1 MKPRRFCAVFL
12 ALVTCGSMLTSLPS
26 MEAEAAASIES
37 ALTWAVNV
45 ANDDSHW
52 YSQSN
57 RNGPNYDCSSLVF
70 YALKH
75 AGYDVGNS
83 AFTTRNM
90 RGILTN
96 IGFEWI
102 PWSQIGDKSNL
113 QRGDILLD
121 EGAHTE
127 FYLGDSKCVAAA
139 NSDQGIIIENY
150 WNGYGGVYWDG
161 VLRYK
166 TEYDYTDR
174 WPEKPIIS
182 VDVGYSDRETV
193 IRWQACQDIADPYY
207 CDIINVATGENC
219 YWHGTELTYP
229 ITEETC
235 VYSKLAAGNYYVEV
249 TACNHFYLTT
259 TKSDRVYFTVS
270 DPPPKEYKV
279 DFVVDGE
286 VIESRTV
293 LDGASVGDMPT
304 APKKDG
310 FAFREWTED
319 DGKQSDEVHSN
330 LRYTAVYDP
339 RIIGDV
345 SLDFSVDAAD
355 AKLLVKHLTCKAAL
369 SEEQLKLADFNRD
382 GKVNAVDLT
391 DLKNSLLYTAWTTEA
406 PPEGAKGVITRK
418 EYRTIGKQTIKSD
431 KLLEA
436 PYVLE
441 KTETELSDYGTEQIS
456 DVPLE
461 STRLREVT
469 PYQDYIDVIVGWRM
483 VYFLHQRAQ
492 SPYPREYTPETIGN
506 NYTDSNARESYGE
519 HSSAMYGIEKI
530 ASDAELSAAIHVAP
544 GMFSSVCSYSGYN
557 GSDKETAYIFPGDQ
571 YMWFKTDEAVKE
583 QREVTKYKYRER
595 TEKTVYTYSIMGEF
609 SEWTSIEPAVSED
622 DAVQTRTV
630 YKWLI

>member
-1 MKPRRFCAVFL
+1 MKTKKLGAAIL
-12 ALVTCGSMLTSLPS
+12 ALITTVSSFASICSIQVH
-26 MEAEAAASIES
+26 AAGSIES
-37 ALTWAVNV
+37 ALNWAVAI

-52 YSQSN
+52 YSQAN
-57 RNGPNYDCSSLVF
+57 RNGPNYDCSSFVF
-70 YALKH
+70 YSLKE
-75 AGYDVGNS
+75 GGFNVGTS

-102 PWSQIGDKSNL
+102 PWDQIGDKSNL

-121 EGAHTE
+121 ETAHTE
-127 FYLGDSKCVAAA
+127 FYLGSNKCVAAA
-139 NSDQGIIIENY
+139 NTDQGIIIENY

-166 TEYDYTDR
+166 EQYDYSTHY
-174 WPEKPIIS
+174 PEKPIIH
-182 VDVGYSDRETV
+182 VDVGYSGEETK
-193 IRWQACQDIADPYY
+193 ITWQDCQDIADPYY

-219 YWHGTELTYP
+219 FVHDNGATLGPATDDTFA
-229 ITEETC
+229 I
-235 VYSKLAAGNYYVEV
+235 VKLKAGDYYVEV

-259 TKSDRVYFTVS
+259 TKSDRVYFTVT

-286 VIESRTV
+286 IIESRTV

-319 DGKQSDEVHSN
+319 DGKQSAEVHSN

-345 SLDFSVDAAD
+345 SLDFTVDASD
-355 AKLLVKHLTCKAAL
+355 AKLLAKYL
-369 SEEQLKLADFNRD
+369 SCNVTLSDEQLKLADYNGD
-382 GKVNAVDLT
+382 NKVNAVDLSL
-391 DLKNSLLYTAWTTEA
+391 LKNSLLYTEWTTEQ
-406 PPEGAKGVITRK
+406 PPEDAKGIVTRK

-431 KLLEA
+431 KPLDA

-441 KTETELSDYGTEQIS
+441 KAETELSDYGPEQIS

-461 STRLREVT
+461 NSDLLEVKPFQT
-469 PYQDYIDVIVGWRM
+469 FIDVFIGWRM
-483 VYFLHQRAQ
+483 RYYVHQRAQ
-492 SPYPREYTPETIGN
+492 APYPREYTYDSIG
-506 NYTDSNARESYGE
+506 TDYAGHNARSSYGE
-519 HSSAMYGIEKI
+519 HNNAMYGIEKI
-530 ASDAELSAAIHVAP
+530 ASDAELNSAIHVAP
-544 GMFSSVCSYSGYN
+544 GEFSSACSYSGYN
-557 GSDKETAYIFPGDQ
+557 GSNKTAYVFSGDQ
-571 YMWFKTDEAVKE
+571 YMWFKTDEAVYE

-595 TEKTVYTYSIMGEF
+595 TQKTEYTYSIMGEY
-609 SEWTSIEPAVSED
+609 SEWTSIEPVVTGD

-630 YKWLI
+630 YKWLK